1 MSNHPVHTLN
11 NGVTMPVLGLGVF
24 RVPEQKD
31 AEDAVRTALQAG
43 YRHIDTAAIYGNEEG
58 VGRGIRASGVPRDQ
72 IFLTTKLWNE
82 AMRQGR
88 QREAFEESLKKLGT
102 DYVDLYL
109 VHWPVPGKFVE
120 SWQVVEA
127 LYRAGRI
134 RAAGVS
140 NFHRHHLDAV
150 AQASSLV
157 PAVNQIELHPYLNQV
172 PLVDECIRR
181 GIAVT
186 AWSPLGGVK
195 RNVANDPVLKE
206 IGGRYGKSAVQVTL
220 RWQIQRGLVTIP
232 KSSNP
237 GRIAENA
244 AVFDFELTPAD
255 LAAIH
260 GLNEDFRVGSD
271 PDNFTF

>member
-1 MSNHPVHTLN
+1 MSNHPVKSLN

-43 YRHIDTAAIYGNEEG
+43 YLHIDTAAAYGNEEG
-58 VGRGIRASGVPRDQ
+58 VGRGLKSSGVPRDQ

-88 QREAFEESLKKLGT
+88 QLEAFEESLKKLGT

-120 SWQVVEA
+120 SWQVVEK
-127 LYRAGRI
+127 LYRDGRI

-140 NFHRHHLDAV
+140 NFHRHHLEAI
-150 AQASSLV
+150 AQVSSLV
-157 PAVNQIELHPYLNQV
+157 PAVNQIELHPYLSQV
-172 PLVDECIRR
+172 PLVDECTRR

-195 RNVANDPVLKE
+195 RNVATDPVLAE
-206 IGGRYGKSAVQVTL
+206 IGRRYGKSAVQVAL
-220 RWQIQRGLVTIP
+220 RWQIQRGLITIP

-244 AVFDFELTPAD
+244 AIFDFELGATDVAQ
-255 LAAIH
+255 IN
-260 GLNEDFRVGSD
+260 GLNENFRVGSD
-271 PDNFTF
+271 PENFNF